1 MTEKLDLKNFKDKY
15 KNLADSDYALIE
27 AILVLV
33 EQLGVIARKL

>member
-1 MTEKLDLKNFKDKY
+1 MEHINLGNFKDKY
-15 KNLADSDYALIE
+15 KNLEDKDYALVE